1 MMMITGMTLVMMT
14 TFVDAVIVIVVIHQ
28 SDWMVIMMLIDVSNE
43 TDCIDY
49 R

>member
-1 MMMITGMTLVMMT
+1 MKEFVDVV
-14 TFVDAVIVIVVIHQ
+14 VDAVIVIVIVVIHP

-43 TDCIDY
+43 NDRFDY